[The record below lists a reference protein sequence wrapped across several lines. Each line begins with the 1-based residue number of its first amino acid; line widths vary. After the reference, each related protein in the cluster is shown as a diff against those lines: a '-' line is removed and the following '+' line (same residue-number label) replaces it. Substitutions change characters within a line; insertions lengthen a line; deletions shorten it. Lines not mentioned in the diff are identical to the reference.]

1 MCCSNSQV
9 IHATS
14 PSLEQRFS
22 RVGVVQQRFAHEP
35 VVVRGQGG
43 EFVMFWTGCD
53 PVYIYLL
60 LVLLSVLLV
69 LLSLTFATSQFANP
83 DLVVAACAKR
93 HRGLVQPGI
102 HWRRLGRGLQRT
114 G

>member
-53 PVYIYLL
+53 PVSIALGAVESYVCY
-60 LVLLSVLLV
+60 
-69 LLSLTFATSQFANP
+69 
-83 DLVVAACAKR
+83 
-93 HRGLVQPGI
+93 QPVC
-102 HWRRLGRGLQRT
+102 
-114 G
+114 